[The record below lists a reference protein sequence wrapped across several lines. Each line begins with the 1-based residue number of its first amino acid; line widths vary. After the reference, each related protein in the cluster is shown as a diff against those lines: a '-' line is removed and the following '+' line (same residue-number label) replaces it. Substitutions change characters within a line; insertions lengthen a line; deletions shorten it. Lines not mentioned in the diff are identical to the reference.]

1 MKTINIKDY
10 CDQEDNGHLI
20 QVYVGNTYGERVRE
34 RSGID
39 ELCKTEDC
47 ITVEFPKSTVG
58 ISSGFLEG
66 LFENI
71 ALKYGVDGLRK
82 KVRIKTNR
90 YDINEQL
97 CTMYSRFAKTEQI
110 QTEKD
115 HDKERGKQFNAIMLR
130 LANVIIAVLIV
141 PVSILLGEITLV
153 TLLLLAL
160 PYWIATGNA
169 PKWWMAPVYS
179 FWDWM
184 GQQVHDQRFN

>member
-10 CDQEDNGHLI
+10 CDQEYNGHLL

-82 KVRIKTNR
+82 KVRIKTNG

-97 CTMYSRFAKTEQI
+97 CTVCSRFAKTEQI

-115 HDKERGKQFNAIMLR
+115 HDKERIKQFNAIMLR

-141 PVSILLGEITLV
+141 PVSILLWVVMPV
-153 TLLLLAL
+153 TALLFAL
-160 PYWIATGNA
+160 PYWVATGNA
-169 PKWWMAPVYS
+169 PKWWMVPAFS
-179 FWDWM
+179 FWDWL
-184 GQQVHDQRFN
+184 GQQILD